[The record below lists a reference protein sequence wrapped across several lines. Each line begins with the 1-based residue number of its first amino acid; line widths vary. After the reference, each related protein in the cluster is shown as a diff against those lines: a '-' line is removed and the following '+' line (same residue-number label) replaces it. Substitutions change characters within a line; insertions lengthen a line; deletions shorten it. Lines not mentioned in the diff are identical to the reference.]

1 MENNQ
6 SAVMVKRSS
15 TPPQEVRSKPA
26 KLKTINQ
33 LKATDRPTE
42 VKAMLQKRSQQ
53 LLLKLCARNRR
64 AQSFCQVM
72 PGDAPHQ
79 LIKNIGRCE
88 QAIDAWMRN
97 VTATATEIVAKF
109 YDIQQ
114 EYVTLRVK

>member
-1 MENNQ
+1 MM
-6 SAVMVKRSS
+6 AVRSS
-15 TPPQEVRSKPA
+15 TPPQEVTR
-26 KLKTINQ
+26 KLKTIHQ

-42 VKAMLQKRSQQ
+42 VKAMLQKRGQQ

-72 PGDAPHQ
+72 SGDAAQ
-79 LIKNIGRCE
+79 LITNIGRCE